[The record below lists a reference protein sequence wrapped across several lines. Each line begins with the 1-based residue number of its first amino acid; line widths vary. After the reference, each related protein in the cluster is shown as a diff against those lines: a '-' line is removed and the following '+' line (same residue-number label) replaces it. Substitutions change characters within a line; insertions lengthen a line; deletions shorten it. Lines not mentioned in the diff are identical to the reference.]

1 MKMAQHEKEVKKIKE
16 FNRLNQIKRE
26 IPPVLT
32 EKQKYDYHIKQKGY

>member
-1 MKMAQHEKEVKKIKE
+1 MAQHEKEVKKIKE
-16 FNRLNQIKRE
+16 FNRLNQIKGE